1 MWSCEVMTL
10 IIFGLIC
17 GIALGLTGGGG
28 SILAVPLLTYGVG
41 LDFHSAVT
49 ISLLV
54 VGFTA
59 IFGIAMN
66 YKNLDINF
74 LAAAVMIVTGVIFAP
89 VGTYVSQSIADETLM
104 VSFSM
109 LMIIIGIWSLI
120 KSRFMSSS
128 QESKS
133 DSVNF
138 KYIISLLIGGAMVGT
153 LTGFFGVGGGFLIVP
168 ALIFITAMPI
178 KRAINTS
185 LLVIFVVSISGF
197 TSHYDSATMDWFTAG
212 MFIIG
217 GIVGMLLANAIKK
230 KINDKVLQT
239 IFAVMLIVLGVVLYF
254 AG

>member
-1 MWSCEVMTL
+1 MVLSSNDTYNIRTNLWNRSWL
-10 IIFGLIC
+10 NR
-17 GIALGLTGGGG
+17 GGG

-89 VGTYVSQSIADETLM
+89 IGTYVSQSIADETLM
-104 VSFSM
+104 TSFSM
-109 LMIIIGIWSLI
+109 LMVIIGVWSLI
-120 KSRFMSSS
+120 KSRFVPNS

-133 DSVNF
+133 DSVNI
-138 KYIISLLIGGAMVGT
+138 KYIVSLLIGGAIVGT

-178 KRAINTS
+178 KK
-185 LLVIFVVSISGF
+185 L
-197 TSHYDSATMDWFTAG
+197 
-212 MFIIG
+212 
-217 GIVGMLLANAIKK
+217 
-230 KINDKVLQT
+230 
-239 IFAVMLIVLGVVLYF
+239 
-254 AG
+254 